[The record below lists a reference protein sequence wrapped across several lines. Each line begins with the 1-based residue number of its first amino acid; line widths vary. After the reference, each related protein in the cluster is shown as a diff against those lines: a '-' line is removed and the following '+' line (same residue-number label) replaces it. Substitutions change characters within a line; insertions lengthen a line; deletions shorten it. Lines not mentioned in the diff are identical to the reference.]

1 MSFDNINNEN
11 APATLNWRNNRL
23 VVWQKI
29 AASRN
34 ADYTSAAKYTS
45 PEAAAKYA
53 NDRVRAT
60 VRTFMAEILK
70 RASQT
75 AVLDFLSNAPPD
87 WIAKTERLLDDSEL
101 VPRLI
106 RRAYPF
112 VTWAKDIS
120 DLQKSKAEIDTSW
133 TAWTN
138 FYLDKL
144 GYQASSGFD
153 SAEAA
158 AGAFAGGVSGFF
170 QGAGTVIKWAPYVLA
185 GTAVLVL
192 VAAVRK

>member
-1 MSFDNINNEN
+1 MSFDVINNEN
-11 APATLNWRNNRL
+11 APATINWRNNRL
-23 VVWQKI
+23 LVWRKI
-29 AASRN
+29 VAMRN
-34 ADYTSAAKYTS
+34 SDYMSAAKHTT

-70 RASQT
+70 RASQA
-75 AVLDFLSNAPPD
+75 AVGDFLSNAPPD
-87 WIAKTERLLDDSEL
+87 WIPKTERLLDDSEL

-106 RRAYPF
+106 RRSYPF

-120 DLQKSKAEIDTSW
+120 DLQKAKAEIDASW
-133 TAWTN
+133 VAWTN
-138 FYLDKL
+138 FYMDKI
-144 GYQASSGFD
+144 GYQVSAGVD

-158 AGAFAGGVSGFF
+158 ASSFAGQVSGFF
-170 QGAGTVIKWAPYVLA
+170 EGAGTVIKWAPYVLA
-185 GTAVLVL
+185 GTAVIVI